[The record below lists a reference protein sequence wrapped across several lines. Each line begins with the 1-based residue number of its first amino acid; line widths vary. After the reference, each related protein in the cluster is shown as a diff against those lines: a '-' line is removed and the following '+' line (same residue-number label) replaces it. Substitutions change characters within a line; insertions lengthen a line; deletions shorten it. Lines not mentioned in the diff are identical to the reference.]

1 MRVEKTSK
9 VMPRKKT
16 VTRILKLAPAL
27 IAVLIL
33 AAILLVPVFISSG
46 TGGKIILAKINDSV
60 AGRADFADLSM
71 GWFKG
76 IKIDDLSFNDDA
88 GQIAVKV
95 KQIETKPNYGSL
107 LIGNLSFGRT
117 LIDKPQVEIS
127 LKDRREIP
135 ANDIAKE
142 PPAREVMQPIV
153 LPVKKI
159 ELVLNDGNMKVT
171 DPKAGTV
178 ELSRINSKLNLQ
190 PPGQQT
196 DFDLNMAVA
205 RAGNTAEIKVA
216 GRTNTR
222 QQTGWSLKGTSGDI
236 TVEVND
242 LDLESLGPIFALAGV
257 EVQAKG
263 LATGDLKS
271 QIKDGRLENLTAE
284 IKANNLDVTAAQL
297 QGDKLQTNSLDVS
310 VKLTQDKE
318 TININDLQI
327 KTDWAAVTA
336 DGVVPTTF
344 ESTGDFL
351 GADSNYNL
359 KGDFN
364 CDVAAISAM
373 MPKTLGLKEGMKITS
388 GRLNGKVETSSAA
401 GKRLIR
407 ANATLAGLEGAVD
420 QKKVALS
427 ESIVAQAEISS
438 DKAGINIDRLDV
450 SAPFAKINCT
460 GRTESLKYNAEANL
474 AKLQSEL
481 GQFINI
487 GQYQMSGEVT
497 ESGLISIEEDKIA
510 ASGSATVKNL
520 RFSSKEGTSAS
531 EPMAK
536 IEFAVDIDRM
546 NNVVAVDS
554 ITSDASFGQISV
566 EDGVVPLN
574 NKSAKPLRA
583 TIFANNIDLEK
594 LLPFGVL
601 FASLPKEMQLAGIAD
616 STLSIGSDKN
626 VYKIATDSTKIK
638 SLKLAYPDRKP
649 FEQKDVLLTFEAEI
663 DPNQKAINVKN
674 LQLDS
679 PQIKI
684 RKGEF
689 SRLNRDGTTKLAG
702 LAECEYDWSAV
713 SALAA
718 PYLPEGLTL
727 QGKRTDA
734 INFTSEYPTAQADK
748 LLPNLNAEGK
758 VGFEQAGYMGLDFGP
773 TDVEIQVQNGVLK
786 ISPFK
791 TTVNEGQFSFAG
803 QADFKEKPPLFRTA
817 KPMQMVKDVK
827 INDEIAD
834 KLLKYVNPLFAKAV
848 NVSGYANFNCEQLAI
863 PLKVESKND
872 AVVIGTISMNRVR
885 MQGSNLVGQIFTT
898 SRGDPRGTDMTIHP
912 TRCVLQKGFLRY
924 DNMQVDVGDNPVNF
938 KGVIGL
944 DKSLDMTVTLP
955 YTSRGRTA
963 RVGRKTS
970 GRRITLPLKG
980 TLDKPELDIG
990 KLLEEQLK
998 GQLEE
1003 QLRKGL
1009 EDLFK

>member
-1 MRVEKTSK
+1 
-9 VMPRKKT
+9 
-16 VTRILKLAPAL
+16 
-27 IAVLIL
+27 
-33 AAILLVPVFISSG
+33 
-46 TGGKIILAKINDSV
+46 
-60 AGRADFADLSM
+60 ADLSM
-71 GWFKG
+71 GWFDG
-76 IKIDDLSFNDDA
+76 IKVADLSFSDDA
-88 GQIAVKV
+88 GQLSIQV
-95 KQIETKPNYGSL
+95 KQIATKPYYGSIL
-107 LIGNLSFGRT
+107 TGNLSFGRT
-117 LIDKPQVEIS
+117 LIDKPQVEIN
-127 LKDRREIP
+127 LKDRHVTE
-135 ANDIAKE
+135 AKSPGQE
-142 PPAREVMQPIV
+142 PSTSGGLQPIV

-190 PPGQQT
+190 PPGRQT

-205 RAGNTAEIKVA
+205 RAGKAAQIKVA
-216 GRTNTR
+216 SRVTTK
-222 QQTGWSLKGTSGDI
+222 QQTGWSLKGTSGDL

-242 LDLESLGPIFALAGV
+242 LDLESLAPIFALSGV
-257 EVQAKG
+257 EVQTKG

-284 IKANNLDVTAAQL
+284 IKANNLDVTAAKL
-297 QGDKLQTNSLDVS
+297 KGDKLQTANLDIS
-310 VKLTQDKE
+310 VKLNQGKE
-318 TININDLQI
+318 TIKIDDLRI
-327 KTDWAAVTA
+327 KTDWASVTA
-336 DGVVPTTF
+336 SGVVPTTF

-364 CDVAAISAM
+364 CDIAAISAL
-373 MPKTLGLKEGMKITS
+373 MPKTLGLKEGMQITS
-388 GRLNGKVETSSAA
+388 GRLNGSVETSSVT

-407 ANATLAGLEGAVD
+407 ANAILAGLEGAVD

-427 ESIVAQAEISS
+427 ESIVARAEISS
-438 DKAGINIDRLDV
+438 DKVGINIDKLDV

-487 GQYQMSGEVT
+487 GQYQISGEVA

-510 ASGSATVKNL
+510 ASGSATVRNL

-531 EPMAK
+531 EPMAE
-536 IEFAVDIDRM
+536 IDFAVDMDRKSS
-546 NNVVAVDS
+546 VVTIDS
-554 ITSDASFGQISV
+554 ITANASFGQVSV
-566 EDGVVPLN
+566 ENGVVPLN

-583 TIFANNIDLEK
+583 TIFASNVDLEK

-601 FASLPKEMQLAGIAD
+601 FASLPKEMQLAGIAE
-616 STLSIGSDKN
+616 STLSVGSDKD
-626 VYKIATDSTKIK
+626 VYKIATDSTRIK
-638 SLKLAYPDRKP
+638 GLKLVYPGQEKP
-649 FEQKDVLLTFEAEI
+649 FEQNEVTLAFEAEV
-663 DPNQKAINVKN
+663 DPNQKAVNVKK

-689 SRLNRDGTTKLAG
+689 SQLSKDGTTKLAG
-702 LAECEYDWSAV
+702 QAECEYDWSAV

-734 INFTSEYPTAQADK
+734 INFTSEYPTVQADK

-758 VGFEQAGYMGLDFGP
+758 VGFEQADYMGLDFGP
-773 TDVEIQVQNGVLK
+773 TDVEIQVQSGVLEV
-786 ISPFK
+786 SPFT
-791 TTVNEGQFSFAG
+791 TTVNEGRFSFAG
-803 QADFKEKPPLFRTA
+803 HADFKEKPPLFRIA
-817 KPMQMVKDVK
+817 KPMQMIKDIKV
-827 INDEIAD
+827 NDEITN
-834 KLLKYVNPLFAKAV
+834 KLLKYVNPLFADAV
-848 NVSGYANFNCEQLAI
+848 NVSGFANFNCEQLAI
-863 PLKVESKND
+863 PLKAEAKND
-872 AVVIGTISMNRVR
+872 AVVIGTISMNRLR

-912 TRCVLQKGFLRY
+912 TRFVLQKGFLRY
-924 DNMQVDVGDNPVNF
+924 DNMQIDVGDNPVNF

-963 RVGRKTS
+963 RIGRETS
-970 GRRITLPLKG
+970 GRRVTLPLKG
-980 TLDKPELDIG
+980 TVDKPELDMG